1 MSLLNYTVLIEVENN
16 DHSLNS
22 EIGTTTLDKLNL
34 FLFNLPDFVCISAYT
49 LLLVVTVEALLQSRI
64 HWVLTHSLLL
74 IHLLTY
80 TLLRCHLWALE
91 KFGSFVMACLMCYY
105 TARK

>member
-1 MSLLNYTVLIEVENN
+1 MSLLNYTVLVVVENN

-49 LLLVVTVEALLQSRI
+49 LLLVVIVEALLQSRI
-64 HWVLTHSLLL
+64 HWVLTHSLTHSLTRSLL
-74 IHLLTY
+74 PTYSLTSEFLRFHL
-80 TLLRCHLWALE
+80 
-91 KFGSFVMACLMCYY
+91 
-105 TARK
+105 